1 MNNEQNP
8 KNQNPNFQQPN
19 HLTTQPPNNLVERY
33 YDFSTSNEWS
43 RLDRHRTEFA
53 LTLRALKDFLP
64 HAPANILDCGGG
76 PGRYAIELTKQGYAV
91 TLFDLSAI
99 NLSFARTQAYS
110 AGVAVSAYEHGTATD
125 LSRFADESFEIVLLL
140 GPLYHLFALEERLKC
155 LQEAHRVLK
164 KGGVLFASFVT
175 QYAALRYFA
184 KEVPEWILQYPKE
197 IEAFWKTGVFPPVRN
212 DGTEF
217 LAYFCPPAEVKP
229 LIESA
234 NFKVQT
240 VLACEGVVSMIDEK
254 LNALEGE
261 LWEAW
266 VDLNYRLAPDP
277 SLHGACEHL
286 LCVAHK

>member
-1 MNNEQNP
+1 MN
-8 KNQNPNFQQPN
+8 
-19 HLTTQPPNNLVERY
+19 LIERY

-53 LTLRALKDFLP
+53 ITLRALKDYLP
-64 HAPANILDCGGG
+64 AAPASILDCGGG

-110 AGVAVSAYEHGTATD
+110 SGVTVSAYEHGTATD
-125 LSRFADESFEIVLLL
+125 LSRFASESFDVVLLL
-140 GPLYHLFALEERLKC
+140 GPLYHLLTPEERMKC

-175 QYAALRYFA
+175 QYAALRFFA
-184 KEVPEWILQYPKE
+184 KDAPEWILQHPLE
-197 IEAFWKTGVFPPVRN
+197 MEAFWQTGVFPPIRK

-217 LAYFCPPAEVKP
+217 LAYFAPPASVKP

-234 NFKVQT
+234 GFNVKT
-240 VLACEGVVSMIDEK
+240 VLACEGTVSMIDEK
-254 LNALEGE
+254 INALEGD
-261 LWEAW
+261 LWNAW

-286 LCVAHK
+286 LCVARK

>member
-1 MNNEQNP
+1 MASDQP
-8 KNQNPNFQQPN
+8 PN
-19 HLTTQPPNNLVERY
+19 HLTTQPSNTLIERY

-53 LTLRALKDFLP
+53 ITLRALKDFLP
-64 HAPANILDCGGG
+64 AAPANILDCGGG

-91 TLFDLSAI
+91 TLFDLSSI
-99 NLSFARTQAYS
+99 NLSFARTQAYG

-125 LSRFADESFEIVLLL
+125 LSRFANESFDVVLLL
-140 GPLYHLFALEERLKC
+140 GPLYHLLTPEDRLQS
-155 LQEAHRVLK
+155 LREAHRVLK
-164 KGGVLFASFVT
+164 KGGVLFASFIT

-184 KEVPEWILQYPKE
+184 REVPEWVLQYPKE
-197 IEAFWKTGVFPPVRN
+197 IEAFWKTGVFPPIRN

-217 LAYFCPPAEVKP
+217 LAYFAPPAEVKP

-234 NFKVQT
+234 NFKAQT
-240 VLACEGVVSMIDEK
+240 VLACEGIVSMIDEK
-254 LNALEGE
+254 INVLEGE
-261 LWEAW
+261 LWNVW

-286 LCVAHK
+286 LVVAYK

>member
-1 MNNEQNP
+1 MASDQP
-8 KNQNPNFQQPN
+8 PN
-19 HLTTQPPNNLVERY
+19 HLTTQPSNTLIERY

-53 LTLRALKDFLP
+53 ITLRALKEYLP
-64 HAPANILDCGGG
+64 AAPAKILDCGGG
-76 PGRYAIELTKQGYAV
+76 PGRYAIELTKQGYTV

-125 LSRFADESFEIVLLL
+125 LSRFADESFDVVLLL
-140 GPLYHLFALEERLKC
+140 GPLYHLLTHDERFQSLS
-155 LQEAHRVLK
+155 EAHRVLK
-164 KGGVLFASFVT
+164 KDGVMFASFVT
-175 QYAALRYFA
+175 QYAALRFFA
-184 KEVPEWILQYPKE
+184 KDAPEWILQHPKE
-197 IEAFWKTGVFPPVRN
+197 LEAFWQSGVFPPIRN

-217 LAYFCPPAEVKP
+217 LAYFAPPASVKP
-229 LIESA
+229 LVESA
-234 NFKVQT
+234 GFNVKT
-240 VLACEGVVSMIDEK
+240 VLACEGTVSMIDEK
-254 LNALEGE
+254 INALEGE

-286 LCVAHK
+286 LVVAGC

>member
-1 MNNEQNP
+1 M
-8 KNQNPNFQQPN
+8 
-19 HLTTQPPNNLVERY
+19 
-33 YDFSTSNEWS
+33 
-43 RLDRHRTEFA
+43 
-53 LTLRALKDFLP
+53 
-64 HAPANILDCGGG
+64 DCGGG

-125 LSRFADESFEIVLLL
+125 LSRFADESFEVVLLL
-140 GPLYHLFALEERLKC
+140 GPLYHLLTHEERLQA
-155 LQEAHRVLK
+155 LREAHRVLK

-197 IEAFWKTGVFPPVRN
+197 IEAFWKTGVFPPLRN
-212 DGTEF
+212 DGPEF
-217 LAYFCPPAEVKP
+217 LAYFAPPAEVKP

-234 NFKVQT
+234 DFNVQT
-240 VLACEGVVSMIDEK
+240 VLACEGIVSMIDEK
-254 LNALEGE
+254 INALEGE

-266 VDLNYRLAPDP
+266 VDLNIASPPIRVCMEHVSICCVSRTSDLRNTEYAIKVHA
-277 SLHGACEHL
+277 SLITYHAFPL
-286 LCVAHK
+286 